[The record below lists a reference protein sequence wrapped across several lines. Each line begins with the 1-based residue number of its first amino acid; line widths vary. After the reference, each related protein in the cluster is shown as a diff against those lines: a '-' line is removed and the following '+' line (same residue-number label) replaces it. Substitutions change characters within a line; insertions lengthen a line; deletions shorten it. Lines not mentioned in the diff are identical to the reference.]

1 MDLGIVETGNG
12 GDFSMI
18 GVNPE
23 MVDSFE
29 NHPYLGMYGGNKE
42 ASTSNIKVAVESFD
56 FWGNNLLW
64 RDNQSI
70 QMNSEF
76 ERALDKINLTS
87 AGRIRLIDLAKKDLE
102 FMSAYAKVEVDASI
116 TATDW
121 LEMKIKITA
130 SDSSTSVRIINF
142 RKSVD
147 GDFSI
152 LDFNNDFN
160 I

>member
-12 GDFSMI
+12 GDFSMD
-18 GVNPE
+18 GPNPQ
-23 MVDSFE
+23 MVYNFE

-42 ASTSNIKVAVESFD
+42 ASTSNIKIEVESFD
-56 FWGNNLLW
+56 FWANNLLW
-64 RDNQSI
+64 RDNPSI

-87 AGRIRLIDLAKKDLE
+87 QGRIRLIDLAKKDLE
-102 FMSAYAKVEVDASI
+102 FMTEFAKVEVDAAI
-116 TATDW
+116 TATDR
-121 LEMKIKITA
+121 LEMKIKIIA